1 MIQEIQTET
10 TSRMT
15 KSLEALKHA
24 LTRVRT
30 GRAHPSLIEQVQ
42 VNYYGSHSP
51 LSQVAN
57 ITVED
62 ARTLKVTPWEKSML
76 GAIEKAILTADLG
89 LNPNNNGTVIRVP
102 LPVLTEQRRKE
113 LVKIVKGEAEHARVA
128 VRNIRRDAN
137 ADIKNK
143 LKEKLISEDQAR
155 EAEEKIQ
162 KLTDQF
168 IKEVDKQLEL
178 KETDLLS
185 I

>member
-1 MIQEIQTET
+1 
-10 TSRMT
+10 
-15 KSLEALKHA
+15 
-24 LTRVRT
+24 
-30 GRAHPSLIEQVQ
+30 
-42 VNYYGSHSP
+42 
-51 LSQVAN
+51 
-57 ITVED
+57 
-62 ARTLKVTPWEKSML
+62 ML